1 MGKQRQK
8 KKSSRRRINPLQR
21 KGVQAGINQAN
32 ANIPAPTGEQVAPV
46 VERLSSEN
54 PTERAWA
61 AACISNL
68 ILANASTRKLLLS
81 KGIVP
86 ILIQRLSDPQQEVRD
101 ESLGAL
107 RNIAS
112 VDNTVA
118 KEYYTRNIMEPL
130 SALLPQIIH
139 TIDLVLK
146 RAPLED
152 EADGD
157 RRKSIWDVTENFIY
171 IIWCICEA
179 SDKYIKAINRMN
191 IVTFLSSF
199 LLSGDQC
206 PTRVIIAAGQCLNTL
221 TDDNK
226 DLLIE
231 FQNHPEY
238 TQSLLNIV
246 NQHND
251 NILIQVLACAIL
263 MNVRDVVRL
272 SSSWDDEQQDMGEL
286 NKLLVPVLIK
296 ALDYDIQDAASNTI
310 SAVQSGNVH
319 TQDESNEITPKPKQP
334 LTNEEIY
341 VQGVEDRLSITQLA
355 LELLAD
361 ICVQDDD
368 LDDGFQESSDQV
380 MQDDEDNMEQQPD
393 ETDNDNEDDID
404 PAIFNNSI
412 QEDEALQSNPVLH
425 AYIHQ
430 IFPQLIR
437 LATATPISYHQT
449 NVCPIVSHHLVI
461 THQRS
466 LECLNNFL
474 LAMHDVGSKYWFKHY
489 KQDAVQLWRWL
500 FDIANS
506 TAAAN
511 TEEWAR
517 DAILEVV
524 IGCLWALGRGITQDI
539 PLDHMDVGA
548 LCGTYEMIPLETMR
562 VKIVGCLGPI
572 AMRSGD
578 VETNKTI
585 GVFIMKLL
593 ESKATEAS
601 VVVEALNLM
610 FDVYSDC
617 AFDYDFP
624 VFVQGGFLNGLK
636 QVVPRVRSMVKSI
649 DRRKD
654 FDLRMRADE
663 AFDNLNAFIK
673 YKRIENN
680 KRK

>member
-130 SALLPQIIH
+130 SALLPQQQIIH

-310 SAVQSGNVH
+310 SAVQSGVGVLYEKKKGQLSNRRTNKHQNVH

-578 VETNKTI
+578 VETNKVSNTHL
-585 GVFIMKLL
+585 V
-593 ESKATEAS
+593 
-601 VVVEALNLM
+601 
-610 FDVYSDC
+610 
-617 AFDYDFP
+617 
-624 VFVQGGFLNGLK
+624 
-636 QVVPRVRSMVKSI
+636 
-649 DRRKD
+649 
-654 FDLRMRADE
+654 
-663 AFDNLNAFIK
+663 
-673 YKRIENN
+673 
-680 KRK
+680 